1 MTKEINEVNYVS
13 KIIIICEKQYVFSIK
28 KSPLRPFKNNR
39 LELFGGNVDLGE
51 TPFEGLIRE
60 LKEEEM
66 SGILAEK
73 AKEFKLKPI
82 KLFEV
87 ERKTQC
93 IYQMEISLHE
103 YSQLKAHPDES
114 YGIRTMSQKIFET
127 GENID
132 MDQFTPKTIKIF
144 QNLGVIQSEP

>member
-1 MTKEINEVNYVS
+1 VRYVS

-28 KSPLRPFKNNR
+28 KSPLNPCKNNR
-39 LELFGGNVDLGE
+39 LELFGGNVDPGE

-73 AKEFKLKPI
+73 AKEFKLKPL
-82 KLFEV
+82 KLFEVDDV

-93 IYQMEISLHE
+93 IYQMEISLYE

-114 YGIRTMSQKIFET
+114 YGIRTMSQKFFET
-127 GENID
+127 PENID
-132 MDQFTPKTIKIF
+132 MDHFTPKTIKIF